1 LPAAAGEEKYTP
13 RARAVVALCRYY
25 LGLPFHRLEGFQN
38 LVGVPV
44 ADATLWDQAE
54 GVADGVYP
62 VVEQLMT
69 EAAQS
74 RLIFHD
80 DTTARIITLIKANRQ
95 RSGQSSAPSTPVRT
109 GVYTTGLVAQD
120 GERTIVLYWSG
131 RAHAG
136 ENLAEVLKRRRPE
149 LPPPIVMSD
158 ALAAN
163 HLADESGLIRS
174 YCLAHGLRQ
183 FSDIE
188 EVFPVECERVLSDLS
203 QVYQFEHDT
212 VEQAMSGAARLT
224 YHQTHSGPI
233 LAALQP
239 WLEQQ
244 LSERLVEPQSSLGKA
259 FKYLL
264 KHWEGLTRFLTV
276 IDAPLDN
283 NIVERALKLMI
294 RQRRNSLFFA
304 SEHSARVAS
313 LLTSLIATAIEAG
326 INVLEYLVALQQ
338 NRSAVFAD
346 PAAWLPWH
354 YREALQN
361 AQAT

>member
-1 LPAAAGEEKYTP
+1 
-13 RARAVVALCRYY
+13 
-25 LGLPFHRLEGFQN
+25 
-38 LVGVPV
+38 
-44 ADATLWDQAE
+44 
-54 GVADGVYP
+54 
-62 VVEQLMT
+62 M
-69 EAAQS
+69 
-74 RLIFHD
+74 
-80 DTTARIITLIKANRQ
+80 
-95 RSGQSSAPSTPVRT
+95 
-109 GVYTTGLVAQD
+109 YTTGLVAKN

-163 HLADESGLIRS
+163 HLADESGVIRS

-188 EVFPVECERVLSDLS
+188 EVFPVECQRVLSDLS

-212 VEQAMSGAARLT
+212 LEQAMIGAARLA

-233 LAALQP
+233 LAALKP

-244 LSERLVEPQSSLGKA
+244 FTERLVEPQSSLGKA
-259 FKYLL
+259 FQYLL
-264 KHWEGLTRFLTV
+264 KRWDGFTRFLTV

-313 LLTSLIATAIEAG
+313 LLTSLIATSVEAG
-326 INVLEYLVALQQ
+326 INVLDYLVALQE

-346 PAAWLPWH
+346 PVAWLPWY
-354 YREALQN
+354 YRQTLLN
-361 AQAT
+361 DYAT

>member
-1 LPAAAGEEKYTP
+1 
-13 RARAVVALCRYY
+13 
-25 LGLPFHRLEGFQN
+25 
-38 LVGVPV
+38 
-44 ADATLWDQAE
+44 
-54 GVADGVYP
+54 
-62 VVEQLMT
+62 
-69 EAAQS
+69 
-74 RLIFHD
+74 
-80 DTTARIITLIKANRQ
+80 
-95 RSGQSSAPSTPVRT
+95 
-109 GVYTTGLVAQD
+109 
-120 GERTIVLYWSG
+120 
-131 RAHAG
+131 
-136 ENLAEVLKRRRPE
+136 
-149 LPPPIVMSD
+149 
-158 ALAAN
+158 
-163 HLADESGLIRS
+163 
-174 YCLAHGLRQ
+174 
-183 FSDIE
+183 
-188 EVFPVECERVLSDLS
+188 VLSDLS